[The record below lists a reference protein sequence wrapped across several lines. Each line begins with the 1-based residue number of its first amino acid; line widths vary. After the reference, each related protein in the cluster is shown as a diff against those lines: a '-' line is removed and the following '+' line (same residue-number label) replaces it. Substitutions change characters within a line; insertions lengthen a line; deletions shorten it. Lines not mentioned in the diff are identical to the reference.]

1 MIRHAKKSQA
11 EILTKISFKSKGY
24 WGYPRKYFNRWS
36 DELTITS
43 DYIRKNDVFVFEN
56 ENNGETIG
64 YYSIV
69 ELEDDIEV
77 SGIKINKGFW
87 LEHMFIEPEF
97 IGKGIGR
104 RMFDHLRERCDA
116 RGINELG
123 ILADPNS
130 RGFYEKMGC
139 KYQREYPSTI
149 ENRTTPFLL
158 LQLRSS
164 YPATTAD

>member
-24 WGYPRKYFNRWS
+24 WGYPRKYFDRWS
-36 DELTITS
+36 DKLTITS

-97 IGKGIGR
+97 I
-104 RMFDHLRERCDA
+104 
-116 RGINELG
+116 
-123 ILADPNS
+123 P
-130 RGFYEKMGC
+130 
-139 KYQREYPSTI
+139 
-149 ENRTTPFLL
+149 
-158 LQLRSS
+158 
-164 YPATTAD
+164 